1 MSVVEPTPTNDTPAT
16 KAISATEA
24 EMKRISTLR
33 AQVGILEQQLRG
45 TEARV
50 RDSEKAREM
59 EKNRHDKEVRNKDA
73 QLATIS
79 RGIKESRYV
88 KDQVL
93 GECRQWRRK
102 AEDLEDLQRLAQINP
117 VRGMQGRTRWAP
129 AKKYGVRKGNRTRP
143 DKEFTAVA
151 QVAIVNAAWE
161 SKMVSFENEA
171 RAYVAR
177 TADQIRSLNDAATA
191 LSNEN
196 AFLRQQ
202 IQATSGISHELAQQQ
217 MGEAVRSALVN
228 AEQQHEE
235 RVKLL
240 KQTHLGE
247 LTAVKV
253 DYEGKLTKATAESKA
268 EAETALSQQREVG
281 EGAAQHALA
290 TKEAQLGEL
299 RATLSQQLEASEAAA
314 QETSSLKQ
322 ALAAKDAQ
330 LGELRAALS
339 QQHEA
344 GEGAAQHALAAK
356 EAQLGEMWTAL
367 SQQREVSEGAVQETN
382 SLKHALATQ
391 EAQLG
396 ELLAANAMI
405 SAELQASK
413 EEQEK
418 LDGDMEVE
426 TSRVVQYVQERDGA
440 IRAGKKLQEQ
450 FHALQEQYEELRS
463 SYSDLAVEKAGLE
476 VEIGDLKEA
485 VSDLA
490 DQGEAMYQEVEGL
503 EGNNRALANQNS
515 ELFCQS
521 LASDMELQQTRDKV
535 GNLERQVTDYQTAE
549 AADITSAVSG
559 MGFNAE

>member
-1 MSVVEPTPTNDTPAT
+1 
-16 KAISATEA
+16 
-24 EMKRISTLR
+24 
-33 AQVGILEQQLRG
+33 
-45 TEARV
+45 
-50 RDSEKAREM
+50 
-59 EKNRHDKEVRNKDA
+59 
-73 QLATIS
+73 
-79 RGIKESRYV
+79 
-88 KDQVL
+88 
-93 GECRQWRRK
+93 
-102 AEDLEDLQRLAQINP
+102 
-117 VRGMQGRTRWAP
+117 
-129 AKKYGVRKGNRTRP
+129 
-143 DKEFTAVA
+143 
-151 QVAIVNAAWE
+151 
-161 SKMVSFENEA
+161 
-171 RAYVAR
+171 
-177 TADQIRSLNDAATA
+177 
-191 LSNEN
+191 
-196 AFLRQQ
+196 
-202 IQATSGISHELAQQQ
+202 
-217 MGEAVRSALVN
+217 
-228 AEQQHEE
+228 
-235 RVKLL
+235 
-240 KQTHLGE
+240 
-247 LTAVKV
+247 
-253 DYEGKLTKATAESKA
+253 
-268 EAETALSQQREVG
+268 
-281 EGAAQHALA
+281 
-290 TKEAQLGEL
+290 
-299 RATLSQQLEASEAAA
+299 
-314 QETSSLKQ
+314 
-322 ALAAKDAQ
+322 
-330 LGELRAALS
+330 
-339 QQHEA
+339 
-344 GEGAAQHALAAK
+344 
-356 EAQLGEMWTAL
+356 MWTAL